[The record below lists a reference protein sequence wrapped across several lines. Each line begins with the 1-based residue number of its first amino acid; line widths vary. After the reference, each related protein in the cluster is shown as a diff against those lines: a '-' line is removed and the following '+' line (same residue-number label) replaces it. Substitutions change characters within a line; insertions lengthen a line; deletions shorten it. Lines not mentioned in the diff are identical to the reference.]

1 MHISK
6 SLLKFL
12 SAGFVLIF
20 NLNSTKRKKTEIS
33 DQNMERKWQILDVNL
48 QIENGTV
55 YLLCDVVDGGD
66 CAEAL
71 EELLGAVE
79 LEDSLVSNGYIP
91 GALK

>member
-48 QIENGTV
+48 QVENGTV

-79 LEDSLVSNGYIP
+79 LEDSLVSNRYIP

>member
-20 NLNSTKRKKTEIS
+20 NLNSI
-33 DQNMERKWQILDVNL
+33 
-48 QIENGTV
+48 
-55 YLLCDVVDGGD
+55 CDVVNGGD